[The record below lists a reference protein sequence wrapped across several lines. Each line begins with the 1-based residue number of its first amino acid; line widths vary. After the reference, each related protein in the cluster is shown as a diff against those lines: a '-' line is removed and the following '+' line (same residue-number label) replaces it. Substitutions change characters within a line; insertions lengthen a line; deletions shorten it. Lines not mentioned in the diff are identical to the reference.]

1 MKINLIFSLATLT
14 QSINLNTENNLDAKA
29 LTGIAL
35 TTENC
40 TNNCL
45 PNICE
50 YVECQFLAAEH
61 EFC

>member
-14 QSINLNTENNLDAKA
+14 QSINLNTENTLDAKA

-45 PNICE
+45 PDICE
-50 YVECQFLAAEH
+50 YVECQF
-61 EFC
+61 